1 MCSSQGR
8 AAFAKYTVLLA
19 VGSTESGGGRNLISD
34 CVLKLDA
41 EQKLMAII
49 QVSVLA
55 QEGEN
60 WTTTTFHFSRICNT
74 SDKVTVQVKMDL
86 ETERA
91 TKNKFLRDYGKKK
104 SVIQAFLLEIHI
116 LVKNS

>member
-1 MCSSQGR
+1 MCSSQGK
-8 AAFAKYTVLLA
+8 AAFAKHTALLA
-19 VGSTESGGGRNLISD
+19 VGSTESGGSRNLISD

-104 SVIQAFLLEIHI
+104 MVIQAFLLEIHI